1 MTTNQLI
8 KTPLVLFRNISSS
21 SLASCIP
28 SGMCLMASIAFFVT
42 QVPLNSPLFIAA
54 EWHRLSTANMMMTA
68 NKHVRVLVI
77 GE

>member
-1 MTTNQLI
+1 
-8 KTPLVLFRNISSS
+8 
-21 SLASCIP
+21 
-28 SGMCLMASIAFFVT
+28 MASIAFFVT